1 MTAMNDPEWQSWQE
15 DFRAMAEPP
24 SASELRRRVVRHGRL
39 LRVLFALEVAV
50 GIAMFVGPAVWL
62 AIAPTPRLWAW
73 SLTLWGFEAIAVVFG
88 WINRRGTWTPVDDS
102 LLAQLDLTELRCRR
116 LHRTLVFVPILFAA
130 EIAFVLVFFAVVDAS
145 AIPLVWMPLAAASV
159 AVAVWW
165 VVVRG
170 RIRRRLTEVTALR
183 REMAAQEP
191 IEK

>member
-1 MTAMNDPEWQSWQE
+1 
-15 DFRAMAEPP
+15 
-24 SASELRRRVVRHGRL
+24 
-39 LRVLFALEVAV
+39 
-50 GIAMFVGPAVWL
+50 
-62 AIAPTPRLWAW
+62 
-73 SLTLWGFEAIAVVFG
+73 
-88 WINRRGTWTPVDDS
+88 